1 VGGAIGVVGEVGSWR
16 RGLCARFSSCSLSS
30 STKRIM
36 RRAEASDQEK
46 AARSLPG
53 GRTGLKIDPR
63 LKQLTSAPVC
73 GC

>member
-1 VGGAIGVVGEVGSWR
+1 MALQTMRAIFVLLAFLEHQ
-16 RGLCARFSSCSLSS
+16 
-30 STKRIM
+30 RIT

-46 AARSLPG
+46 AARSMPG